1 MLFNKF
7 KKRGFNYGTK
17 DLHIEFLRSL
27 SVTAVILYHL
37 YPNNFVNGYLG
48 VDIFFVVSG
57 FIITKSVMS
66 KQMDWNSIILFYKR
80 RILRLL
86 PALYLVLFFTAAIS
100 LFLDTPHASKNIG
113 QAIIATTTYLANVF
127 YYTEI
132 DYFNEFQSVS
142 PLVHTW
148 SLSLEEQFYL
158 LFPILFFLL
167 RSQKK
172 QLMGFMLLLSI
183 SSILY
188 LQSDDILYRHYMP
201 HLRIWQLL
209 IGVIFA
215 LINFNFKNKVL
226 HVLLTFISLYILFG
240 DYTNDYINIIITIG
254 IALSIVLRDD
264 IGDDIYKYF
273 APIGALS
280 YSLYLWHQPILYFG
294 KILDVNHLLLLLLI
308 VMFSYLSYRYV
319 ETPLRYSKD
328 RLAIFGIGITTTLLL
343 TIGYS
348 AHATRGWFNVKKS
361 IYGISNVEV
370 EFDYDTLLLERNLFR
385 EKVLSLET
393 TDSTVLIFGDS
404 KAEDLVISLYCA
416 TGERYNLEIVH
427 ANDYDLDLIRS
438 NSSLKRSIQTAN
450 KIIFTNTWRRGNIDN
465 VVGII
470 KLVNNMKDKEIF
482 VLSTSNFEDVSSQY
496 FAYIRKNEH
505 SNDNSPEFKSVLRSD
520 WQRQSNELRHEI
532 SHLKEVI
539 WIDKEDAFL
548 NRRNGFIRNNKL
560 TIYDTGHLSYE
571 GFNYFG
577 EWISP
582 RIDLNLKTTAKI
594 GL

>member
-1 MLFNKF
+1 
-7 KKRGFNYGTK
+7 
-17 DLHIEFLRSL
+17 
-27 SVTAVILYHL
+27 
-37 YPNNFVNGYLG
+37 
-48 VDIFFVVSG
+48 
-57 FIITKSVMS
+57 MS

-86 PALYLVLFFTAAIS
+86 PALYLVLFFTAVIS

-172 QLMGFMLLLSI
+172 ELIGFMLLLSI
-183 SSILY
+183 SFIFY
-188 LQSDDILYRHYMP
+188 VQSDDILYRHYMP

-215 LINFNFKNKVL
+215 LVNFEFKNKFL
-226 HVLLTFISLYILFG
+226 HLLLTVISLYILFG
-240 DYTNDYINIIITIG
+240 AYTNDYINIIITIG
-254 IALSIVLRDD
+254 IALSIVLRDEF
-264 IGDDIYKYF
+264 GDNTYKYF
-273 APIGALS
+273 VLGGAMS

-294 KILDVNHLLLLLLI
+294 KILDLNDVFLLLLI
-308 VMFSYLSYRYV
+308 VMLSYLSYRYV
-319 ETPLRYSKD
+319 ETPLRYSKE
-328 RLAIFGIGITTTLLL
+328 RIAIFGIGITTMLLL
-343 TIGYS
+343 SIGYS
-348 AHATRGWFNVKKS
+348 AHTTRGWFNVKKS
-361 IYGISNVEV
+361 IYGISNVDV
-370 EFDYDTLLLERNLFR
+370 EFDYETLLLQRNLIR
-385 EKVLSLET
+385 EKVLSMEI
-393 TDSTVLIFGDS
+393 TDSTVMIFGDS

-438 NSSLKRSIQTAN
+438 NSCLQKSIRTAN

-470 KLVNNMKDKEIF
+470 KSVNNIKDKEVF

-505 SNDNSPEFKSVLRSD
+505 SNVNSTEFKSVLRSD
-520 WQRQSNELRHEI
+520 WQRQSNELKQEI

-548 NRRNGFIRNNKL
+548 NRRNGFIRNNQL

-571 GFNYFG
+571 GFNEFG

-582 RIDLNLKTTAKI
+582 IIGLNLKTTAQVE
-594 GL
+594 L

>member
-7 KKRGFNYGTK
+7 KNGSLINDTK
-17 DLHIEFLRSL
+17 DLYIEFLRSL

-37 YPNNFVNGYLG
+37 YPTKFVNGYLG

-86 PALYLVLFFTAAIS
+86 PALYLVLFFTAVIS

-172 QLMGFMLLLSI
+172 QLIGFMLLLSI
-183 SSILY
+183 SFIFY
-188 LQSDDILYRHYMP
+188 VQSDDILYRHYMP

-215 LINFNFKNKVL
+215 LVNFEFKNKFL
-226 HVLLTFISLYILFG
+226 HLLLTVLSLYILFG
-240 DYTNDYINIIITIG
+240 AYTNDYINIIITIG
-254 IALSIVLRDD
+254 IALSIVLRDEF
-264 IGDDIYKYF
+264 GDNTYKYF
-273 APIGALS
+273 VLGGAMS

-294 KILDVNHLLLLLLI
+294 KILDLNDVFLLLLI
-308 VMFSYLSYRYV
+308 VMLSYLSYRYV

-328 RLAIFGIGITTTLLL
+328 RIAIFGIGITTMLLL
-343 TIGYS
+343 SIGYS
-348 AHATRGWFNVKKS
+348 AHTTRGWFNVKKS
-361 IYGISNVEV
+361 IYGISNVDV
-370 EFDYDTLLLERNLFR
+370 EFDYETLLFQRNLIR
-385 EKVLSLET
+385 EKVLSMEI
-393 TDSTVLIFGDS
+393 TDSTVMIFGDS

-438 NSSLKRSIQTAN
+438 NSSLQKSIRTAN

-470 KLVNNMKDKEIF
+470 KSVNNIKDKEVF

-505 SNDNSPEFKSVLRSD
+505 SNVNSTEFKSVLRSD
-520 WQRQSNELRHEI
+520 WQRQSNELKQEI

-548 NRRNGFIRNNKL
+548 NRRNGFIRNNQL

-571 GFNYFG
+571 GFNEFG

-582 RIDLNLKTTAKI
+582 IIGLNLKTTAQVE
-594 GL
+594 L